1 MYRNTEALY
10 SVVGQLYFKNKHTDK
25 DTNKLIEKEIRFVV
39 TRSGGWIEANWM
51 KVVKRYKLPVI
62 R

>member
-1 MYRNTEALY
+1 MYRNIESLCCVKGINKCCR
-10 SVVGQLYFKNKHTDK
+10 SNFKNKQ
-25 DTNKLIEKEIRFVV
+25 NKLIEKEIRFVV
-39 TRSGGWIEANWM
+39 TRGGGWGEGNWM